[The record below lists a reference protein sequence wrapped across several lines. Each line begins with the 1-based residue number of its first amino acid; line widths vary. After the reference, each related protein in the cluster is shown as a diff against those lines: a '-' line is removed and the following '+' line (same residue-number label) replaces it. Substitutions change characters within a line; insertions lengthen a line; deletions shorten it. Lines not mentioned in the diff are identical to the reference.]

1 LEKKKELDF
10 IVIFFLIAHV
20 LLSWFSKKNFFTDQV
35 FVHSQF
41 EFFVLIESPKNT
53 THAQMASLLKKLS
66 KGSAAHSAQATGKP
80 GKSTGQ
86 TVNALHRAPSLSQAP
101 KSGGWSSA
109 SASATATG
117 PAAAMASSFSAA
129 AFGAA
134 VRPAPPSATAAAAS
148 GPRGHGPAASIP
160 GGLPPPLPVMYP
172 TALQQILD
180 CNGGSNEETT
190 RKHQEKHVENW
201 IEWYGG
207 RCECVGRMS

>member
-1 LEKKKELDF
+1 
-10 IVIFFLIAHV
+10 V
-20 LLSWFSKKNFFTDQV
+20 LLSWFSKKNFFTDQS
-35 FVHSQF
+35 FVHPQF
-41 EFFVLIESPKNT
+41 EFFVSITRYLSLSFSLSS
-53 THAQMASLLKKLS
+53 QMASLLKKLS

-109 SASATATG
+109 ASASPTATG
-117 PAAAMASSFSAA
+117 PAAAMVSSFSAA
-129 AFGAA
+129 
-134 VRPAPPSATAAAAS
+134 VRPTPPAAAAAAAAVA
-148 GPRGHGPAASIP
+148 RGHGPAVPIP
-160 GGLPPPLPVMYP
+160 GVPPVMYP

-207 RCECVGRMS
+207 RCECVGRMP